1 MNQLLQNRY
10 NDLGTDEIFQLR
22 HKLSDSPRALLL
34 LDLLEKRRD
43 KKINISDAVGF
54 IYKNETENFE
64 TLRNRFFKL
73 RKQVIEY
80 IGENG
85 NTKNSGG
92 YSLLPFEEAVYKS
105 RQLISENH
113 FQLAK
118 VELKQLITE
127 CRKQNIFEVLPDAL
141 SQLTYCNMAMNV
153 LKENDKLLDEISDSS
168 LLLHDL
174 RNAQANSRKIYQCV
188 LSKQYAP
195 IPAILRQ
202 LRRLAIARAGFPR
215 FRILYHFTVVGYTI
229 GIPGFS
235 TRAHARHL
243 GALKKLMN
251 KYPGM
256 PAGYYEPNGTALMQ
270 FYMLMAEGNYLFMKG
285 DVASCYAYFKESWE
299 IMERTPNLRIRRAD
313 SYFSNRIAIE
323 IATGRFREAL
333 KTAED
338 LIEFQKEQRQEEKRL
353 KGFAEMATIYS
364 YAFPSMKCPNPD
376 FLMSQL
382 KSYVSILR
390 KNESP
395 LLGDGLST
403 LAIFCFMHGEW
414 KAAKKLMQ
422 DENTQLIFHKMNLTI
437 YNKLLVMAP
446 STPANEITAL
456 KAEIEKQ
463 LHKAVSTDMVFAI
476 RRALNLLLFLEE
488 NRRELMKKSQKPARM
503 V

>member
-10 NDLGTDEIFQLR
+10 NDLGSDEIFQLR
-22 HKLSDSPRALLL
+22 HKLADSPRALLL

-43 KKINISDAVGF
+43 KKINISDAVDF
-54 IYKNETENFE
+54 IYKNESENFE

-73 RKQVIEY
+73 RKQVIGY
-80 IGENG
+80 IADNG
-85 NTKNSGG
+85 GTKTTGG
-92 YSLLPFEEAVYKS
+92 FTLLPLEETLYKS

-127 CRKQNIFEVLPDAL
+127 CRRLNIFELLPDAL
-141 SQLTYCNMAMNV
+141 SLLTYCNMAMNV
-153 LKENDKLLDEISDSS
+153 LKENDKLLDEISDAS
-168 LLLHDL
+168 LLLNDL
-174 RNAQANSRKIYQCV
+174 RHAQASSRKIYQCV
-188 LSKQYAP
+188 LSKQYAA
-195 IPAILRQ
+195 IPSILRQ
-202 LRRLAIARAGFPR
+202 LRRLAIVRAGFPR
-215 FRILYHFTVVGYTI
+215 FRLLYHFTVVGYTI

-243 GALKKLMN
+243 GALKKLIAG
-251 KYPGM
+251 YPGM
-256 PAGYYEPNGTALMQ
+256 PAGYYEPNAATLMQ
-270 FYMLMAEGNYLFMKG
+270 FYLLMAEGNHLFMKG
-285 DVASCYAYFKESWE
+285 DVAASYNYFRESWE
-299 IMERTPNLRIRRAD
+299 IMERTPNLRIRKAD

-353 KGFAEMATIYS
+353 KGYAEMAAIYS
-364 YAFPSMKCPNPD
+364 YSFPSMKCPNPD

-403 LAIFCFMHGEW
+403 LAIFCFMNGEW
-414 KAAKKLMQ
+414 KAANKLMQ
-422 DENTQLIFHKMNLTI
+422 EEATQTIFKKMNLDI
-437 YNKLLVMAP
+437 YNKVLIM
-446 STPANEITAL
+446 TPATPADKIAEL
-456 KAEIEKQ
+456 KIVIEKQ

-488 NRRELMKKSQKPARM
+488 NRKQAAKK
-503 V
+503 